1 MADETV
7 WKKRFAIFMAA
18 RLFGLLTF
26 LAGVAIFFSD
36 VLRPGGWPALG
47 SVLIIAG
54 LVDSVFSPKLL
65 KKHWEQ
71 VDRNQGPSSRQ

>member
-1 MADETV
+1 MVDETV
-7 WKKRFAIFMAA
+7 WKKRFAVFMAA

-47 SVLIIAG
+47 SVLIIVGIIDA
-54 LVDSVFSPKLL
+54 VFAPKLL

-71 VDRNQGPSSRQ
+71 VDRDKGPTA

>member
-1 MADETV
+1 MVDEAV
-7 WKKRFAIFMAA
+7 WKKRFGLFMAA

-47 SVLIIAG
+47 SVLIIVGIIDA
-54 LVDSVFSPKLL
+54 VFAPKLM
-65 KKHWEQ
+65 KKHWERI
-71 VDRNQGPSSRQ
+71 DRGEG